1 MTYLITLSHWIMSCQ
16 PGRHALVMV
25 CEWDWKH
32 QWAAYESFD
41 DTSSFN
47 NLQYLFLRNRSLQIL
62 QQYVMCPPRD
72 IREISRGFYPRR
84 FGLWVLSLPVSVC
97 VCVCLSVCQ
106 LLLFRAITH
115 HRCQLE
121 SPILDRKMQNI
132 LLKVPIVLGGWLTLT
147 FQVKFSFIL

>member
-16 PGRHALVMV
+16 PGRHVLVTA

-32 QWAAYESFD
+32 QWAAYKSFD
-41 DTSSFN
+41 DTSGFN

-62 QQYVMCPPRD
+62 QPYVICPPWD
-72 IREISRGFYPRR
+72 IQEILRGFYPRR
-84 FGLWVLSLPVSVC
+84 FGLRVLSLPVSVC
-97 VCVCLSVCQ
+97 VSVCLSVCQ

-115 HRCQLE
+115 HTCQLE
-121 SPILDRKMQNI
+121 SPDLDRKMQNI